1 MNGRVYDY
9 NLGRFLSVDP
19 VIQAP
24 ANSQSLNPYS
34 YIMNNPF
41 AGTDPTGYMCTG
53 ALTQGACDAGPIT
66 PSNGFQP
73 GGSAEMPV
81 SSGKAVGKTGGEI
94 AKTNDNGNEMIA
106 EQTDRQKN
114 DQINLTSIYRDM
126 HAEDLRLVE
135 RVLTARERGN

>member
-19 VIQAP
+19 VIQFP
-24 ANSQSLNPYS
+24 ENSQSLNPYS

-53 ALTQGACDAGPIT
+53 SLIQAACDAGPIT
-66 PSNGFQP
+66 PSRGFQP

-81 SSGKAVGKTGGEI
+81 SSGEEVGQTGGEM
-94 AKTNDNGNEMIA
+94 AMQSGNEQNIA
-106 EQTDRQKN
+106 EQMDRQNN
-114 DQINLTSIYRDM
+114 DKIN
-126 HAEDLRLVE
+126 AENQASSSTE
-135 RVLTARERGN
+135 G